1 MIRSC
6 LRPLNAG
13 RVNCVLQQQFEFHGS
28 AMACMGRPFRR
39 RNGREVI
46 HASEKPP
53 EIQEIDFNAIGLK
66 YPLTVEQ
73 PKTIGDHYW
82 SPRPETRP
90 DHLPFFVERSHP
102 GDALPVY
109 TDLVSSGTRVITI
122 LRKIKGDIGELQSEV
137 EKVVGKEVALRP
149 GKIVIE
155 GRYKRRIQMWLTGL
169 GF

>member
-1 MIRSC
+1 
-6 LRPLNAG
+6 
-13 RVNCVLQQQFEFHGS
+13 
-28 AMACMGRPFRR
+28 
-39 RNGREVI
+39 
-46 HASEKPP
+46 
-53 EIQEIDFNAIGLK
+53 
-66 YPLTVEQ
+66 
-73 PKTIGDHYW
+73 
-82 SPRPETRP
+82 
-90 DHLPFFVERSHP
+90 VERSHP